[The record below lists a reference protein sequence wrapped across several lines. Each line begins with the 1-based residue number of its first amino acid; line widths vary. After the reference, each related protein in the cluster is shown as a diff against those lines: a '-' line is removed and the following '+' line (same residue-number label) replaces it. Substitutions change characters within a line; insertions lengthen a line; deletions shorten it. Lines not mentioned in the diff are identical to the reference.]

1 MQGRVIASIS
11 IPVSQYRNENCSY
24 TLQHFS
30 GFWTTHNPNNKCDQ
44 DISSSSPSSSLQA
57 LVFILWKWWHRSRL
71 TDVHDVFNRELRG
84 WHWHGHGS
92 RSLKC
97 ATIAGGVEGDGTK
110 QPKWKSGFHNILGMV
125 LPDQFFCFNGTLN
138 PHLSKQNWTTVITNI
153 KSSPYPSQG
162 PKVAWKLFPPK
173 RLDRTWFYRAMC
185 YVLSS
190 FLEIWNRFLTP
201 VTLATVSSTAWA
213 DWAHS
218 GN

>member
-1 MQGRVIASIS
+1 MWPGHFIIITIIIPSGLSFHLVEMMAQIEADRCPRCIQQGV
-11 IPVSQYRNENCSY
+11 
-24 TLQHFS
+24 
-30 GFWTTHNPNNKCDQ
+30 
-44 DISSSSPSSSLQA
+44 
-57 LVFILWKWWHRSRL
+57 
-71 TDVHDVFNRELRG
+71 RG

-97 ATIAGGVEGDGTK
+97 ATTAGGGEGDGTK

-125 LPDQFFCFNGTLN
+125 LPDQFICFNRTLN

-153 KSSPYPSQG
+153 KSSPCPSQG

-201 VTLATVSSTAWA
+201 VTLKTVSSTAWA